1 MSASHSRPARP
12 ALPDPNERDH
22 ARDRIQRRAP
32 DRARSAAGR
41 QPRANLDALAIG
53 APLTAALV
61 GVLLAEGGAA
71 LGEAGLAAD
80 PGPGGAAR
88 RGDGDASS
96 TTDYS
101 VALGRLDAAG
111 AGVRIDG
118 SSASTSGEIFD
129 PVAAGEAAATEV
141 PSGEVAGGL
150 APPAAGSAALAAK
163 AAVGGAINITVGGA
177 GAPVDGLGLASSS
190 SDAGADSSGGRIGSV
205 INGTDGDDVIHGTPF
220 DDRLFGG
227 PGNDTIYGYEGDDL
241 LDGGPGDDRLFGG
254 PGNDQLLGGEGDD
267 RAYGGT
273 GDDLL
278 FGGSGN
284 DRLFGEEGRDRLDGG
299 SGDDLLDG
307 GPGADRMVGGSGDDL
322 LIVDHLHDVA
332 LENRRGPDGG
342 GDDVLEIG
350 AGFADH
356 LPDDVDSVTFVFSEG
371 LGTAL
376 PSDAAAYRQQ
386 VGVDIEHVT
395 LEGSADH
402 DVIGDSSDN
411 RLTGNTGDNLLHG
424 GDGDDTL
431 LGGGGDDE
439 LKGDSGHDLLRGGE
453 GDDVLKGG
461 SGKDE
466 LYGGADNDILDG
478 GGGRDLLYGGAGD
491 DNFMLGLNENAVD
504 TVFDHEGHNRLTI
517 EDGGGHRV
525 QTAVGGDQLY
535 VVVHNN
541 VVGVVDGY
549 PGNQDAFEGID
560 TGAGLYTIDEL
571 MAPGAGHGPALASA
585 SSAGGS
591 ALEPEPDLLDPYLT
605 RPNLHGTAGADH
617 LVGTSASD
625 WLSGSAG
632 NDHLLGSGGR
642 DVLEGGAGSDVLEGG
657 AGDDRYLVKTGQAGW
672 DVIRDTEGSNVVEL
686 DGFAGAKLNGLLVG
700 KDLVVVANNAPVFTY
715 EDFASNPEAFGGVRV
730 GDEVVSAEDLLG

>member
-1 MSASHSRPARP
+1 MVASYSRQARP
-12 ALPDPNERDH
+12 ALPDPDERDH
-22 ARDRIQRRAP
+22 ARDRTQRRAP

-71 LGEAGLAAD
+71 LGEAGVAAD
-80 PGPGGAAR
+80 PAAGGAAR
-88 RGDGDASS
+88 RGDGDAGS
-96 TTDYS
+96 TTDHS
-101 VALGRLDAAG
+101 VALGGLDAAG
-111 AGVRIDG
+111 VGAGGDE

-129 PVAAGEAAATEV
+129 PVAAGDVAATEV
-141 PSGEVAGGL
+141 PSDDVAGGL
-150 APPAAGSAALAAK
+150 APPAAASAAAGAEAA
-163 AAVGGAINITVGGA
+163 AGGAINITVAA
-177 GAPVDGLGLASSS
+177 GAPVDDLGLASSS
-190 SDAGADSSGGRIGSV
+190 SDADASSSDGRIGSV
-205 INGTDGDDVIHGTPF
+205 INGTDGDDVIHGTPY
-220 DDRLFGG
+220 DDRLLGG
-227 PGNDTIYGYEGDDL
+227 PGDDTIYGYEGDDL

-254 PGNDQLLGGEGDD
+254 PGNDQLLGGEGND
-267 RAYGGT
+267 RAFGGT

-278 FGGSGN
+278 LGGSGN

-307 GPGADRMVGGSGDDL
+307 GPDADRMVGGSGDDL

-332 LENRRGPDGG
+332 LENGRGPDGG

-386 VGVDIEHVT
+386 VGLDIEHLT

-402 DVIGDSSDN
+402 DVIGDSSGN
-411 RLTGNTGDNLLHG
+411 RLTGNAGDNLLHG
-424 GDGDDTL
+424 GGGDDTL
-431 LGGGGDDE
+431 IGGGGADE
-439 LKGDSGHDLLRGGE
+439 LMGGSGHDLLKGGD
-453 GDDVLKGG
+453 GGDVLKGG

-466 LYGGADNDILDG
+466 LHGGDGDDILDG
-478 GGGRDLLYGGAGD
+478 GGGRDMLYGGAGD
-491 DNFMLGLNENAVD
+491 DNFVLGLNENAID

-517 EDGGGHRV
+517 EDGAGHRV

-535 VVVHNN
+535 VVVQNN

-549 PGNQDAFEGID
+549 PANQDAFEGID
-560 TGAGLYTIDEL
+560 TGTGLYAIDEL
-571 MAPGAGHGPALASA
+571 MAPGAGNGPALASA

-591 ALEPEPDLLDPYLT
+591 AVQPEPDLLDPYLT
-605 RPNLHGTAGADH
+605 KPNLHGTAGADH

-625 WLSGSAG
+625 WLSGNTG
-632 NDHLLGSGGR
+632 DDHLLGGGGR
-642 DVLEGGAGSDVLEGG
+642 DVLEGGAGNDVLEGG
-657 AGDDRYLVKTGQAGW
+657 GGDDRYLVKTGQAGW
-672 DVIRDTEGSNVVEL
+672 DVIRDAEGSNVVEL
-686 DGFAGAKLNGLLVG
+686 DGFAGAKLGGILVG

-715 EDFASNPEAFGGVRV
+715 EDFASNPEAFGGVRI
-730 GDEVVSAEDLLG
+730 GDEVVAAEDLLA